1 MSHLQQQQ
9 QQQEPQAQSPPPPQQ
24 QQQEQIPELH
34 HIYQSQLDEAH
45 QQYSQQISVLMAQ
58 INDMKQQLLVQQ
70 QPQQQIKDLVD
81 IKVDSDVYRGIVR
94 SEYGKASVQ
103 AATNKFTG
111 DHTTFPLW
119 SKTME
124 TILSNVGLSDL
135 LTQEVPVSAHD
146 KSNKLKIDNTM
157 MILLGGLSSNIALK
171 YTSTV
176 QPKQVWD
183 SLKSEYNRITETTQ
197 SVARKEFS
205 TCKQRPG
212 EKVKDFTQRLQT
224 CMVRLECMNV
234 PVSISEFKHQLYEG
248 LTEDYTSCISQLKL
262 QGVSDINKIIEHI
275 HDQGVMIEAK
285 QNLSSDE
292 TVNYVGN
299 RTNIGNGT
307 NQNNRNWNNRR
318 TGGTQIG
325 NTFSGNCYNCNK
337 EGHRSQNC
345 PEPIQ
350 PCKFCGK
357 QNHVSNFCFYKN
369 QPGNNRFDKKSQSKS
384 RNLAQMVLELQAAV
398 AKLNTANSIDQANHV
413 NEQSKAYDNGG
424 SK

>member
-9 QQQEPQAQSPPPPQQ
+9 QQQEPQAQSSPPLPQQ
-24 QQQEQIPELH
+24 QQQFQELQH
-34 HIYQSQLDEAH
+34 VYQSQLEEAH

-58 INDMKQQLLVQQ
+58 INDMKQQILVQQ

-81 IKVDSDVYRGIVR
+81 IEVDSDVHRGIIR

-135 LTQEVPVSAHD
+135 LTQEVPVSAND
-146 KSNKLKIDNTM
+146 KSNKLRIDNAM

-171 YTSTV
+171 YTSTS

-262 QGVSDINKIIEHI
+262 QGISDINKIIEHI

-285 QNLSSDE
+285 QNLSGDE
-292 TVNYVGN
+292 TANYVGN
-299 RTNIGNGT
+299 RGNGA
-307 NQNNRNWNNRR
+307 NRNNRNWDNRR
-318 TGGTQIG
+318 SGGAQNG
-325 NTFSGNCYNCNK
+325 NTFTGNCYNCNK
-337 EGHRSQNC
+337 EGHRSRHC

-350 PCKFCGK
+350 PCQFCGK
-357 QNHVSNFCFYKN
+357 QNHVSNFCFYKS
-369 QPGNNRFDKKSQSKS
+369 QPGHNKFDKKSQSKS
-384 RNLAQMVLELQAAV
+384 RNVAQMVLELQAAV
-398 AKLNTANSIDQANHV
+398 AKLSSGNNTDQANHV
-413 NEQSKAYDNGG
+413 NEQSKASDNGG